1 MLKIVAT
8 IIIPIATLALP
19 ALLALFSFYAE
30 RRRERKNIE
39 TSLRT
44 EMGRIRALLV
54 RRLIWLEKDGSHD
67 LPLLPFETSLY
78 DAQVGKIGACDP
90 SFTTVAVSF
99 YGIVHFL
106 NALQATREAYARADA
121 LECYFNTY
129 AKTVRRA
136 LLRYEDLRFVDVR
149 VPH

>member
-1 MLKIVAT
+1 MVLGRSTMLKLLAT
-8 IIIPIATLALP
+8 TIIPIATIALP
-19 ALLALFSFYAE
+19 ALLALFSLFSE
-30 RRRERKNIE
+30 RRRERENVE

-44 EMGRIRALLV
+44 EMGRIRTLLA
-54 RRLIWLEKDGSHD
+54 RRLIWLEKDGSRD

-90 SFTTVAVSF
+90 SFAAVVVSF

-106 NALQATREAYARADA
+106 NALQTTREVYVRAGA
-121 LECYFNTY
+121 VESYFKTY

-136 LLRYEDLRFVDVR
+136 LLRYEDLRT
-149 VPH
+149 